1 MGYITSADCTLTKER
16 TPLSPRSSSCITRPY
31 STLDIPA
38 QPYPFRL
45 APKKPSSAM
54 GLTSSRGKRPTRLHC
69 SMIGTR
75 FASIIRRVVERTR
88 RSSSESRESNSMK
101 STPLNLKT
109 GITPL
114 PFQNWVS
121 AGWAR
126 CRKSTPAQGKPY
138 KLAEQRGR
146 VKPAGLRIRSR
157 RCLVRRTP
165 VWLHVLS
172 EKSEDV
178 LPPDINTVEEESVP
192 GGPGI

>member
-1 MGYITSADCTLTKER
+1 
-16 TPLSPRSSSCITRPY
+16 
-31 STLDIPA
+31 
-38 QPYPFRL
+38 
-45 APKKPSSAM
+45 
-54 GLTSSRGKRPTRLHC
+54 KRPSRLHC

-75 FASIIRRVVERTR
+75 FSSMKRRVVERTR

-138 KLAEQRGR
+138 KLAEERGR

-192 GGPGI
+192 GGPGIIKSSILERGVDNDLGRAAVGPRLGANAAHVVRGGIILRRHAYHGRGDLLG